1 MFQASARSVEY
12 SDPWSIPLTER
23 LKIMGRSER
32 KVAYYYEAPNNSTFR
47 YRAYNMTQVLNSAP
61 DRDISAGYFFASD
74 MYRVN
79 EVADLADVLVICR
92 SGYNSDVNRLIG
104 AFRVR
109 KKRVL
114 FDVDDLVFDT
124 DHIHLIINTLNQ
136 DFKNSEI
143 WDYWFA
149 YVGRMGQTMR
159 MCDGAITTNQF
170 LAARIAEYAGFPVGV
185 VPNFINREQLNI
197 SNEIYSN
204 KKSSNFSRNGKVS
217 LGYFSGS
224 PSHQL
229 DYEILVSAL
238 EDVLIN
244 NPSVDLTVVGYID
257 VGSELK
263 KFGQR
268 ITYKPFHDYVNLQ
281 RLIGSVEFNLMPL
294 QRNMFTNCKSDLK
307 YFEAAIVGTVSI
319 ASPSETY
326 SEAIRDGSNGYIS
339 YAHQWSSVINN
350 AVDNMDKYSLIAE
363 NARADAFSKYA
374 WFNQKDIIVESLGF

>member
-1 MFQASARSVEY
+1 M
-12 SDPWSIPLTER
+12 
-23 LKIMGRSER
+23 
-32 KVAYYYEAPNNSTFR
+32 
-47 YRAYNMTQVLNSAP
+47 
-61 DRDISAGYFFASD
+61 
-74 MYRVN
+74 
-79 EVADLADVLVICR
+79 
-92 SGYNSDVNRLIG
+92 
-104 AFRVR
+104 
-109 KKRVL
+109 
-114 FDVDDLVFDT
+114 
-124 DHIHLIINTLNQ
+124 
-136 DFKNSEI
+136 
-143 WDYWFA
+143 
-149 YVGRMGQTMR
+149 
-159 MCDGAITTNQF
+159 
-170 LAARIAEYAGFPVGV
+170 
-185 VPNFINREQLNI
+185 
-197 SNEIYSN
+197 
-204 KKSSNFSRNGKVS
+204 
-217 LGYFSGS
+217 
-224 PSHQL
+224 
-229 DYEILVSAL
+229 VSAL

-244 NPSVDLTVVGYID
+244 NPSVDLTVVGYIE